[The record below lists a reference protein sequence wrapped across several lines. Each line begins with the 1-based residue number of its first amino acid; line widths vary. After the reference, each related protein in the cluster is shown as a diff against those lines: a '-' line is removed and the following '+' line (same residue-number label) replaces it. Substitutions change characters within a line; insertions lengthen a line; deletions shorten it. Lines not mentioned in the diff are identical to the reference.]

1 MMCAPCDLVSQ
12 LSSGIPLR
20 LLTRVLIPLHSVSA
34 LQLPPERNPAALPCL
49 VFIV

>member
-20 LLTRVLIPLHSVSA
+20 LLTRVLIPLRLVSA
-34 LQLPPERNPAALPCL
+34 LPPERNPAALPCL
-49 VFIV
+49 LFIV